1 MENVDCGKIKSS
13 FHVIQQF
20 SFWIDTQRNSNQAI
34 KNTSVHQVHTGVIS
48 NSSSREE
55 IPGSTGRQNAAH
67 MSCKT
72 AQVLKEEW
80 VGTFYWCVGMLCY
93 IK

>member
-20 SFWIDTQRNSNQAI
+20 SFWIDTQKNSNQAI
-34 KNTSVHQVHTGVIS
+34 KNTSVHQVHTRVTS
-48 NSSSREE
+48 SRVSSSREE

-72 AQVLKEEW
+72 AQLLKEEW
-80 VGTFYWCVGMLCY
+80 GGMFY
-93 IK
+93 